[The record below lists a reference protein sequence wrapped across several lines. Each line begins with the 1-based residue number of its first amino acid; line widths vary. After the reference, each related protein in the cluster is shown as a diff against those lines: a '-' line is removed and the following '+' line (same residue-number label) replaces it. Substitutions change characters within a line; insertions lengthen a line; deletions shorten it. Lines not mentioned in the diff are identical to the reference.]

1 MEISVGMV
9 IRDGLGIKA
18 CEIKRK
24 KQDKAEGKNTHCGG
38 KDTDGPREYS
48 LVWAL
53 ESRLKGEIS
62 VTSDMKMNP
71 P

>member
-1 MEISVGMV
+1 MIHVAGWFSGIQTQMEISVGMV

-38 KDTDGPREYS
+38 KDTDGPSEYS
-48 LVWAL
+48 LV
-53 ESRLKGEIS
+53 
-62 VTSDMKMNP
+62 
-71 P
+71 

>member
-1 MEISVGMV
+1 MIHVARWFSGIQTQMEISVGMV

-48 LVWAL
+48 LV
-53 ESRLKGEIS
+53 
-62 VTSDMKMNP
+62 
-71 P
+71 

>member
-1 MEISVGMV
+1 MIHVAGWFSGIQTQMEISVGMV

-48 LVWAL
+48 LV
-53 ESRLKGEIS
+53 
-62 VTSDMKMNP
+62 
-71 P
+71 

>member
-48 LVWAL
+48 LV
-53 ESRLKGEIS
+53 
-62 VTSDMKMNP
+62 
-71 P
+71 